1 MLEIQR
7 LPSSSTTPRWT
18 AIRTFGPPDMVVVA
32 AAPTEETGSAAL
44 SQLGSS
50 FSGERIKNVVQ
61 EFKDTL
67 SLVVF
72 SRAREH
78 AYIAVIGEGE
88 VEIERAQ
95 TRGVLVS
102 GERASMRVITGV
114 IRPGDVF
121 VLRTPSVA
129 LSVRIPA
136 VSDKVVR
143 ERLGEKFK
151 RVVRRVLSEAGIIRT
166 GVSIFLKKLRQRD
179 IYLHET
185 KPRKGTLI
193 VGILFLLIL
202 VTGIVWGFAKNAQ
215 KIRIKAYEERVAE
228 VQHNLEESREL
239 ADLNPPR
246 ARELARKAAAQL
258 SQLISEGV
266 KDERVTLLAEEV
278 ERVVPDILGEYHVEP
293 RLLVD
298 LGLVREGFTTHDV
311 YASEDQVV
319 VLDKEH
325 RILLSFTIE
334 GGDMRVLAGP
344 DTIPQGR
351 LVALWDGRPYTL
363 DGQRV
368 ALVEKEGEARTV
380 ILPEGTWGRVSHMAA
395 FGGNIYLLDAG
406 RNEIWRYS
414 GLVSRFG
421 QGEAYFRE
429 GVDAALGDV
438 VRMAIDGSVWLLRE
452 DGRIAKYTRGRLDG
466 FRIEGVENA
475 FNHPQSIT
483 TDSRFSNVYVLDNGN
498 SRVVV
503 LDKSGVFKAQYVWE
517 TIKDATG
524 IAVSEE
530 KKKLLIFVGGKVY
543 EVELKN

>member
-7 LPSSSTTPRWT
+7 LPSSSTIQRWT
-18 AIRTFGPPDMVVVA
+18 TIRTFGPPDMVVVA
-32 AAPTEETGSAAL
+32 DAPTGDIGSAAL

-50 FSGERIKNVVQ
+50 FSGERIKSVAQ

-72 SRAREH
+72 SHVGEH
-78 AYIAVIGEGE
+78 TYIAVIGEGE
-88 VEIERAQ
+88 VEIERDK

-102 GERASMRVITGV
+102 GEPGAVRMVTGT
-114 IRPGDVF
+114 IYPADVF

-129 LSVRIPA
+129 ASVRIPA
-136 VSDKVVR
+136 TADKVAR
-143 ERLGEKFK
+143 EPWGKLK
-151 RVVRRVLSEAGIIRT
+151 RVVPRVLGAAGTIRT
-166 GVSIFLKKLRQRD
+166 GVSIFFKKLRQRD

-193 VGILFLLIL
+193 IGILFILIL
-202 VTGIVWGFAKNAQ
+202 VTGVVWGFAKNVERT
-215 KIRIKAYEERVAE
+215 RIKAYEELVRE
-228 VQHNLEESREL
+228 VRHNLEESREL

-246 ARELARKAAAQL
+246 ARELARLAQAQL
-258 SQLISEGV
+258 SQLIREGV
-266 KDERVTLLAEEV
+266 KNERVTLLAEEV

-298 LGLVREGFTTHDV
+298 LALVREGFITHDV

-319 VLDKEH
+319 VLDKER

-334 GGDMRVLAGP
+334 GGNMRVLAGP

-351 LVALWDGRPYTL
+351 LVALWDGRQYIL

-380 ILPEGTWGRVSHMAA
+380 ILPEGTWGTISHMAA
-395 FGGNIYLLDAG
+395 YGGKIYLLDAG
-406 RNEIWRYS
+406 KNEIWRYS
-414 GLVSRFG
+414 GLVNRFG

-438 VRMAIDGSVWLLRE
+438 AGMAIDGSVWLLRE
-452 DGRIAKYTRGRLDG
+452 DGRITKYTQGRLDG

-475 FNHPQSIT
+475 FNHPQSIA
-483 TDSRFSNVYVLDNGN
+483 TDARFSNVYVLDNGN

-503 LDKSGVFKAQYVWE
+503 LDKSGQFKAQYVWE
-517 TIKDATG
+517 GMKDATG

-543 EVELKN
+543 E